1 MLRKI
6 IVFIS
11 VILIISTS
19 IPAFAESSI
28 SSEKG
33 KEIIVNID
41 GAKVNFTDAKPYLS
55 DTGRTMVPIRA
66 VAEAMQAKVD
76 WNGICVVKITKGD
89 MKLEF
94 AVGRTDDKYLYI
106 TNTELN
112 RSKKVL
118 MDSIPV
124 VKNGRTFVP
133 LRVINEAFGY
143 QVNWDSENYTVEINT
158 KNLTNIFVDNPALF
172 EGSYSTMSDNAGEE
186 VNDNSQNVLEVEKSD
201 MFSSEASRKIEELG
215 TLDYT
220 KISVDELVY
229 GTSYDSYQYLKGLNY
244 PFIDELKMQSKVYQ
258 YAFTNKIVKEV
269 KLEHSK
275 SMTVG
280 ASYGLASVEGKL
292 KFIYHG
298 KINEN
303 YLKRYN
309 GLVKIDTWYETPVYI
324 ILNISRNDGSIH
336 IGQIVLGDTWTEVK

>member
-6 IVFIS
+6 IMFIS
-11 VILIISTS
+11 VILIITTS

-28 SSEKG
+28 NSEKG

-41 GAKVNFTDAKPYLS
+41 GAKVNFTDVKPYLS
-55 DTGRTMVPIRA
+55 DTGKTMVPIRA
-66 VAEAMQAKVD
+66 VSEALQAKVD
-76 WNGICVVKITKGD
+76 WNGIICVAKITKEN
-89 MKLEF
+89 MKLWF
-94 AVGRTDDKYLYI
+94 AVGRTDDKNLYI

-124 VKNGRTFVP
+124 IKNGRTFVP

-158 KNLTNIFVDNPALF
+158 KNLTDIFVDNPALF
-172 EGSYSTMSDNAGEE
+172 EGSYSTMSDNVGEE

-244 PFIDELKMQSKVYQ
+244 PFMDELKMQSKVFQ

-292 KFIYHG
+292 
-298 KINEN
+298 
-303 YLKRYN
+303 
-309 GLVKIDTWYETPVYI
+309 
-324 ILNISRNDGSIH
+324 
-336 IGQIVLGDTWTEVK
+336 